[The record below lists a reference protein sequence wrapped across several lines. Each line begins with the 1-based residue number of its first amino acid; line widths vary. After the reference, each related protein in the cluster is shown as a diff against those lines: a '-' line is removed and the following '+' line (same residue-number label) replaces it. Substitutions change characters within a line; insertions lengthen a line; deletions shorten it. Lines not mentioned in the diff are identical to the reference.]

1 MFKTIASFSNNPQTR
16 MGFYTVGSAAEPVT
30 QFVRQMAGK
39 RLLSEKTVNIISLVL
54 VIVFYFMTRYLVGYL
69 ASLCMRIPF

>member
-1 MFKTIASFSNNPQTR
+1 
-16 MGFYTVGSAAEPVT
+16 MGFYTVGSAAEGVT

-39 RLLSEKTVNIISLVL
+39 RLVSEKTVNIVSLVV
-54 VIVFYFMTRYLVGYL
+54 VIGFYFMTRYLVGYL